1 MPGRQGPAAMGFF
14 SAVAKNFV
22 KFPGLL
28 MVSSIHDLNMCIYIY
43 TCIYIYSYI
52 YIHTYIYINIVDNLI
67 IIILRVWHGIEFI
80 EV

>member
-28 MVSSIHDLNMCIYIY
+28 MVSSIHDLNMYIHIYTHIYIY
-43 TCIYIYSYI
+43 ICIYR
-52 YIHTYIYINIVDNLI
+52 NIVDNLI